1 MRNLQDKIPGAS
13 SFKYGEFVRSEVAT
27 RLGIKN
33 EPDEKQWQNI
43 ELLAR
48 EVLQPVRNK
57 FGRIKITSGFRCE
70 ELNKRI
76 GGSEF
81 SNHCRGEA
89 ADIEPMEKGVTL
101 FEVLEWIY
109 ENLEFRTV
117 IAEFFTRDGWI
128 HIDYRVGGNIKRLR
142 LRDEKHKYEDVTMK
156 FLKELYP
163 RKTQNNSKSERCSR
177 SYWRLFGCLKR
188 LEICK

>member
-1 MRNLQDKIPGAS
+1 MRNLRDKIPGAP
-13 SFKYGEFVRSEVAT
+13 SFKYREFVRSEVAT
-27 RLGIKN
+27 RLVIKN
-33 EPDEKQWQNI
+33 EPNEEQWQNI
-43 ELLAR
+43 ELLAKN
-48 EVLQPVRNK
+48 VLQPVRDR

-81 SNHCRGEA
+81 SNHCRAEA

-117 IAEFFTRDGWI
+117 IAEHFDKDGWI
-128 HIDYRVGGNIKRLR
+128 HIDYRVGGNLKRLR
-142 LRDEKHKYEDVTMK
+142 LRDDEHKYEDVSIK
-156 FLKELYP
+156 FLRKLYL
-163 RKTQNNSKSERCSR
+163 RKTEDNIKLKRCSR
-177 SYWRLFGCLKR
+177 SYWKLFRCLFQ
-188 LEICK
+188 